1 MIDISFCTFYQ
12 SGERLRR
19 SESDSI
25 KEVTPLRR
33 SNDKFNK
40 KENRILFYFMF
51 CILHAFSYKKRLC
64 TFNSLHLQEQF
75 IHAL

>member
-1 MIDISFCTFYQ
+1 MKDNKVRKIKHSLKETTNTFHDHLSFNTFYQ

-40 KENRILFYFMF
+40 KENRILFY
-51 CILHAFSYKKRLC
+51 ILYFTC
-64 TFNSLHLQEQF
+64 F
-75 IHAL
+75 